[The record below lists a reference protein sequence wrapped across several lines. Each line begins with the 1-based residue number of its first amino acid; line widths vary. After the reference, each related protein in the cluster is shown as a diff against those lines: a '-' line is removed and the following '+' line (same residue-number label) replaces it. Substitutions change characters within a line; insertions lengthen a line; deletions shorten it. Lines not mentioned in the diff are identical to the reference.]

1 MSTTLT
7 PPSPKSTGLFKRIL
21 VGRRVASGRL
31 EHTLLPKTLALPIF
45 ASDAMSS
52 VVYAPEEI
60 LLALLTASAAAAAL
74 TIPIAGAVA
83 ILMVIVVASYK
94 QIIKAYPGGGGA
106 YTVSRDNLGITPG
119 LVAAAALLVDY
130 VLTVSVSIV
139 AGVIAITSAVPGLL
153 PYKVEISL
161 LFLVFVMLV
170 NLRGAKESGAFFAVP
185 VYLFIVA
192 VLTMIVIG
200 VSKCTFDQCPD
211 VAAQDLTPSPE
222 VLKATEAI
230 TLFAILRAFSSG
242 SAALTGVEA
251 ISNGVTAFKRPQAK
265 NASRTLMMLAGLAIV
280 MFMGIAFLAVNTHA
294 TISEERSVV
303 AQVAYGV
310 FGGGFGFYAVQVFSA
325 AILILAAN
333 TSFQGLPMLAA
344 ILAKDRYLPR
354 QFMNRGD
361 RLVFSNGVMVL
372 AFFAGLLIVV
382 FHADLNA
389 LIQLY
394 VVGVFTSFTLAQA
407 GMVKHWLKE
416 KEKGDEAEKGWRR
429 SIIFNTIGAVTT
441 FVVLIVV
448 TVSKFTEGAW
458 ISILCMVI
466 LALTFPV
473 INRHYVSVIK
483 ALRRGRVKISDR
495 VVTNRVVLV
504 VRDFDKSLAEAVGYI
519 RSFHP
524 PEFRA
529 VWVGKGRTPADVQAR
544 WQEYC
549 LAGGPELEILGRKG
563 SLLRTLR
570 TYVRGIQRDR
580 PDFITVVVPEMVRER
595 LSLYFLSHFGL
606 IRMKSGLLRE
616 PNVVLTDVPV
626 PADAMGGDGSDGK
639 SLIPN
644 RVVALLFVSAVNDAT
659 LWAVNYAR
667 TLQASEIRA
676 IHFALDP
683 AGSGA
688 IIDEWAVHGSP
699 VPLQLT
705 EAPFR
710 DLTGPMLAAVR
721 SVTEREDTV
730 AVVIVPE
737 YIVKK
742 RHRILHN
749 QSALFVKRLFLSEPR
764 TVLTS
769 VPWTLEM

>member
-1 MSTTLT
+1 
-7 PPSPKSTGLFKRIL
+7 
-21 VGRRVASGRL
+21 
-31 EHTLLPKTLALPIF
+31 
-45 ASDAMSS
+45 MSS

-60 LLALLTASAAAAAL
+60 LRALLVASAAAAAL
-74 TIPIAGAVA
+74 TLPIAGAVTV
-83 ILMVIVVASYK
+83 LMVIVVASYK
-94 QIIKAYPGGGGA
+94 QIIKAYPEGGGA
-106 YTVSRDNLGITPG
+106 YTVSRDNLGTTPG
-119 LVAAAALLVDY
+119 LIAGAALLVDY

-139 AGVIAITSAVPGLL
+139 AGVIAITSAVHHLL
-153 PYKVEISL
+153 PYKVEVSL
-161 LFLVFVMLV
+161 VFLVFIMVV

-185 VYLFIVA
+185 VYLFIVS
-192 VLTMIVIG
+192 VLAMIVLG
-200 VSKCTFDQCPD
+200 VSKSVTGDLPS
-211 VAAQDLTPSPE
+211 VLATQDLTPIPG
-222 VLKATEAI
+222 VLKPVGAMG
-230 TLFAILRAFSSG
+230 LFVVLRAFSSG

-265 NASRTLMMLAGLAIV
+265 NASRTLMLLAGLAIA
-280 MFMGIAFLAVNTHA
+280 MFLGIAFLAVHAHA

-303 AQVAYGV
+303 AQVAFAV
-310 FGGGFGFYAVQVFSA
+310 FGKSFAFYAVQGFSA

-361 RLVFSNGVMVL
+361 KLVFSNGVMVL
-372 AFFAGLLIVV
+372 AFFAGLLIVA
-382 FHADLNA
+382 FRADLNA

-407 GMVKHWLKE
+407 GMVRHWLKE
-416 KEKGDEAEKGWRR
+416 KEKGEEAEQGWQR
-429 SIIFNTIGAVTT
+429 SIVFNSIGAVTT

-448 TVSKFTEGAW
+448 TISKFTEGAW
-458 ISILCMVI
+458 ISILCMAV
-466 LALTFPV
+466 LALMFPV
-473 INRHYVSVIK
+473 VNRHYVSVIK
-483 ALRRGRVKISDR
+483 ALRRGRVKVSDQ
-495 VVTNRVVLV
+495 VVTNRVILV
-504 VRDFDKSLAEAVGYI
+504 VRDFDESLALALGYI

-524 PEFRA
+524 LEFRA
-529 VWVGKGRTPADVQAR
+529 VWVGKGRTPADIQAR

-549 LAGGPELEILGRKG
+549 LVGGPELEILGRQG
-563 SLLRTLR
+563 SLLSTVR
-570 TYVRGIQRDR
+570 TYVRGIKRDR

-595 LSLYFLSHFGL
+595 LSLYSLGHVGL
-606 IRMKSGLLRE
+606 VRLKSGLLRE
-616 PNVVLTDVPV
+616 PNVVVTDVPV
-626 PADAMGGDGSDGK
+626 PSGAAGADGWEGK

-683 AGSGA
+683 AGSGS
-688 IIDEWAVHGSP
+688 IIDEWASHGSP
-699 VPLQLT
+699 VPLELT

-721 SVTEREDTV
+721 RVTEREDTV
-730 AVVIVPE
+730 AVVIIPE

-749 QSALFVKRLFLSEPR
+749 QSALFVKRLLLSEPR
-764 TVLTS
+764 TFLTS
-769 VPWTLEM
+769 VPWTVDM